1 VASESGPSNL
11 GQSELGQRRPI
22 KAREFALSRAIAHW
36 LAARGVDPNT
46 ISIVGL
52 CSALLA
58 GAILG
63 LTDGRSV
70 WSWVFAA
77 LCVELRLLCN
87 MFDGMVA
94 VERGIA
100 SKLGEIYNEVPDRI
114 ADIGVLVGLG
124 YAAGSTPWL
133 GYVAALAAL
142 FTAYIRV
149 FGVSLG
155 APADFSGIMAKQ
167 FRMHTVALAALA
179 CAGAL
184 LVGID
189 YRAVFA
195 SLGLP
200 TIALIMI
207 AVGAIGTSLRRLSH
221 LVGRLK

>member
-1 VASESGPSNL
+1 M
-11 GQSELGQRRPI
+11 I
-22 KAREFALSRAIAHW
+22 
-36 LAARGVDPNT
+36 
-46 ISIVGL
+46 
-52 CSALLA
+52 
-58 GAILG
+58 
-63 LTDGRSV
+63 
-70 WSWVFAA
+70 
-77 LCVELRLLCN
+77 
-87 MFDGMVA
+87 DGMVA

-100 SKLGEIYNEVPDRI
+100 SKLGEFYNEVPDRI
-114 ADIGVLVGLG
+114 ADLGVLVGLG

-133 GYVAALAAL
+133 GYVAALAAV
-142 FTAYIRV
+142 FTAYIRA

-155 APADFSGIMAKQ
+155 APADFSGLMAKQ

-200 TIALIMI
+200 TIALIVI